1 MPSPCILVVD
11 DERHLV
17 WAVQRSL
24 SELGYQ
30 VLTAYDGLEAL
41 TVAHRYEPDIVVL
54 DIVMPGLDGFEVSRR
69 LRRDP
74 VLADVPILF
83 LTARSAIED
92 RIAGFD
98 QGGDDYLVKPF
109 DLRELKARID
119 ALLRRSQLGARQE
132 PPVESSSSTLKVGP
146 LSLDLN
152 AYQVRV
158 GGTGTVQLTPTEFD
172 LLQHLMRHP
181 GQVFSAQQLLQRV
194 WGYPLETTDPS
205 LVRWHVRNLRAKI
218 EPDPAHP
225 VHICTLPRLG
235 YVYATAGTA

>member
-132 PPVESSSSTLKVGP
+132 PPVESSPSTLKVGP